1 MSRYKQF
8 KESKVTITFHI
19 IHDSFTEVKTNIIT
33 NRLREVL
40 QTEGKGEFLIA
51 NQIGS
56 VVEEVTE

>member
-19 IHDSFTEVKTNIIT
+19 IHTNYTNLNTSNIT
-33 NRLREVL
+33 THLREVL
-40 QTEGKGEFLIA
+40 QTEGKGEYLIA
-51 NQIGS
+51 NQMIS